1 MKKNTNAVR
10 NSVLVAILC
19 AAMLSHAGCST
30 GRSDVLPEMPEGTEV
45 RIYEV
50 FGMDCPGCHGG
61 LEKLV
66 DEIPAVEKSEANWK
80 EKRLAVAVKPGA
92 DLKDE
97 DVLDAIHRANLTPGE
112 RLR

>member
-1 MKKNTNAVR
+1 MKKNTDAAR
-10 NSVLVAILC
+10 DSVLVAILC
-19 AAMLSHAGCST
+19 AILLISLGCST
-30 GRSDVLPEMPEGTEV
+30 GRSDAPSEMPEGTEV

-80 EKRLAVAVKPGA
+80 EKRLTVAVKPGS

-97 DVLDAIHRANLTPGE
+97 DIMDAISRANLTPGE